1 MGDRLL
7 GKKRYAFY
15 KDPFVIVL
23 IILIFLLLCRGLF
36 SARYIGIYVVG
47 NSMSPTLT
55 GAPESYLSG
64 GDYLYADTYVPPERG
79 DIVVVES
86 PSGGY
91 IIKRVIALGGDSLYM
106 EDGIVYIMYEGEN
119 SFIALEESY
128 VLPENNDPDLSYNSY
143 RSEDNPLVVPENS
156 MFLLGDNRGSV
167 HDGQE
172 IVSNDSRH
180 YGTFGYD
187 TLIGVITDWSL
198 SCKSFFTGF
207 YSFFAFGKIV

>member
-36 SARYIGIYVVG
+36 SARYIGIYVVR

-55 GAPESYLSG
+55 GAPERYLPG
-64 GDYLYADTYVPPERG
+64 GDYLYADKYALPERG

-128 VLPENNDPDLSYNSY
+128 VLPENNDPNLSYNSY

-172 IVSNDSRH
+172 IVSKDSRH

>member
-55 GAPESYLSG
+55 GAPERYLSG
-64 GDYLYADTYVPPERG
+64 GDYLYADKYALPERG

-128 VLPENNDPDLSYNSY
+128 VLP
-143 RSEDNPLVVPENS
+143 
-156 MFLLGDNRGSV
+156 
-167 HDGQE
+167 
-172 IVSNDSRH
+172 
-180 YGTFGYD
+180 
-187 TLIGVITDWSL
+187 
-198 SCKSFFTGF
+198 
-207 YSFFAFGKIV
+207 